1 MVWSHVLLYECTQ
14 RMPFGWIIELDAI
27 AYLVWLSTSFVSYN
41 FLEVECLII
50 TKVTNRQN

>member
-14 RMPFGWIIELDAI
+14 RMPFGWINELDAI